1 MLRVSVTQSEASGG
15 VLRDFEDGLGR
26 RYRSA
31 SLLGSATPLEILCFR
46 HDLTAVPAFEFA
58 LRERLARVS
67 EFQHPSFARSRRID
81 KLNDEHGTVTLVS
94 DGAEGDRLVRIL
106 TEGDG
111 AGPVV
116 DVSSALHLTRQ
127 LIAAVAALH
136 QHTHIAHGAIAL
148 ERLFVTPRGQ
158 LIVVEHPL
166 GAALEQ
172 LKYSR
177 ERYWKELR
185 VALPMDAGLP
195 RFDERA
201 DLVQVGMVALS
212 LILARPIHDDEYPRQ
227 VDELV
232 ASACARATG
241 GTSEPL
247 PSPVRQW
254 LRRTLQLEA
263 RNSFRSAFDAQA
275 AFGEVVSH
283 DAKRHG
289 DPDGLITVVQRFPA
303 TPDPRPTQPQPPSPM
318 PANVTTPVAGPVVRD
333 MPSIAPLP
341 TRETYEPLPLPQEHS
356 TDVFDEAPETEDK
369 EDVMISARTR
379 TRRIKQIAAGV
390 ALLAATTVGLYAARE
405 RFSRSAAASAV
416 ATGTVTVTTDPPGA
430 DVQIDGVARGQSPLT
445 LALAPGA
452 HNLVVRGNGQS
463 RTVPI
468 TIAAGAEVS
477 QYLDMPKA
485 GADLGQLQVRTD
497 PPGARVSVDGTLVGT
512 TPMTIGEL
520 LPGDH
525 TVTFEN
531 ELGSVSQKVVIEA
544 GVPASLMVPMGMP
557 AGTVASGWLA
567 VTAPLVVDLQ
577 ENGRLVGNSGIE
589 KIMLP
594 AGRHV
599 IDLVNDTVG
608 FRETRT
614 VQVSPG
620 RTSSITITLPKG
632 TVSLNAI
639 PWASVFIDGQSVGD
653 TPIGNLPLTVGS
665 HEVVFRNAELGEQRR
680 TITVTTRSA
689 VRLSVDLTK
698 K

>member
-1 MLRVSVTQSEASGG
+1 MLRVPVTQSEASGG

-31 SLLGSATPLEILCFR
+31 SLLGSTTPLEILCFR
-46 HDLTAVPAFEFA
+46 HELTAVPAFEFA

-67 EFQHPSFARSRRID
+67 DFQHPSFARSRRID

-94 DGAEGDRLVRIL
+94 DGADGDRLIRIL
-106 TEGDG
+106 TDGDG
-111 AGPVV
+111 AGPVI
-116 DVSSALHLTRQ
+116 DVSSALHLIRQ

-136 QHTHIAHGAIAL
+136 QHTRIAHGAIAL

-158 LIVVEHPL
+158 LVVVEHPL
-166 GAALEQ
+166 GAAIEQ

-185 VALPMDAGLP
+185 VALPLDAGLP
-195 RFDERA
+195 RFDDRA

-227 VDELV
+227 IEELV
-232 ASACARATG
+232 ASACARVTG
-241 GTSEPL
+241 GASEPL

-283 DAKRHG
+283 DAKRHA
-289 DPDGLITVVQRFPA
+289 DHDGLITVVQRFPA
-303 TPDPRPTQPQPPSPM
+303 TPTPRPAQSLPPLPM
-318 PANVTTPVAGPVVRD
+318 PESVAPQAAVPFLRE
-333 MPSIAPLP
+333 MPQIASQPE
-341 TRETYEPLPLPQEHS
+341 RETYEPLPLPGEHA
-356 TDVFDEAPETEDK
+356 TRVFDAAPETEDN
-369 EDVMISARTR
+369 EDVMTSAYTR
-379 TRRIKQIAAGV
+379 TRRFKRIAAIV
-390 ALLAATTVGLYAARE
+390 ALLAVATAGLYAARE
-405 RFSRSAAASAV
+405 RLSRSAAAPAV

-430 DVQIDGVARGQSPLT
+430 DVQIDGVPRGQSPLT

-452 HNLVVRGNGQS
+452 HSLVVSGNGQS
-463 RTVPI
+463 RTIPI

-485 GADLGQLQVRTD
+485 GANLGQLHVRTD

-525 TVTFEN
+525 IVTFAN
-531 ELGSVSQKVVIEA
+531 DVGSVSQKVVIEA

-557 AGTVASGWLA
+557 AGTVASGWLT
-567 VTAPLVVDLQ
+567 VTSPVAVDLH

-594 AGRHV
+594 AGRHD
-599 IDLVNDTVG
+599 IELVNEAVG
-608 FRETRT
+608 VREMRT
-614 VQVSPG
+614 VHVSPG
-620 RTSSITITLPKG
+620 RTSSIIMTIPKG

-639 PWASVFIDGQSVGD
+639 PWASVFIDGQNVGD
-653 TPIGNLPLTVGS
+653 TPIGNLPLTVGP

>member
-26 RYRSA
+26 RYRTA
-31 SLLGSATPLEILCFR
+31 SLLGSTTPLEILCFR

-94 DGAEGDRLVRIL
+94 DGADGDRLIRIL
-106 TEGDG
+106 TDGDG
-111 AGPVV
+111 GGPVV
-116 DVSSALHLTRQ
+116 DVSSALHLIRQ

-136 QHTHIAHGAIAL
+136 QHTRIAHGAIAL

-158 LIVVEHPL
+158 LLVVEHPL

-212 LILARPIHDDEYPRQ
+212 LILARPIQDDEYPRQ
-227 VDELV
+227 VEELV

-241 GTSEPL
+241 GSEPL

-283 DAKRHG
+283 DAKRHA

-303 TPDPRPTQPQPPSPM
+303 TPAPRPAQPPPPIPM
-318 PANVTTPVAGPVVRD
+318 PANLTTHVGMPIVRE
-333 MPSIAPLP
+333 MPSIAAPP
-341 TRETYEPLPLPQEHS
+341 PETYEPLPLPREHL
-356 TDVFDEAPETEDK
+356 THVVDEVPETEDK
-369 EDVMISARTR
+369 EDVMTSAHAR
-379 TRRIKQIAAGV
+379 TRRIKRIAAVV
-390 ALLAATTVGLYAARE
+390 ALLAATTVGLYAARG
-405 RFSRSAAASAV
+405 RLSRTAAAPAI
-416 ATGTVTVTTDPPGA
+416 ATGTVTVTTDPPGV
-430 DVQIDGVARGQSPLT
+430 DVQIDGVARGKSPLT

-452 HNLVVRGNGQS
+452 HTLIVAGNGQS
-463 RTVPI
+463 RTIPI

-485 GADLGQLQVRTD
+485 GADLGQLHVRTD

-531 ELGSVSQKVVIEA
+531 DLGSVSQKVVIEA

-557 AGTVASGWLA
+557 AGTVASGWLT
-567 VTAPLVVDLQ
+567 VSAPVAVDLR

-594 AGRHV
+594 AGRHE
-599 IDLVNDTVG
+599 IELVNEAVG
-608 FRETRT
+608 FRDTRT

-620 RTSSITITLPKG
+620 RTSAITITLPKG

-653 TPIGNLPLTVGS
+653 TPIGNLPLTVGP

-680 TITVTTRSA
+680 TITVTTRSV